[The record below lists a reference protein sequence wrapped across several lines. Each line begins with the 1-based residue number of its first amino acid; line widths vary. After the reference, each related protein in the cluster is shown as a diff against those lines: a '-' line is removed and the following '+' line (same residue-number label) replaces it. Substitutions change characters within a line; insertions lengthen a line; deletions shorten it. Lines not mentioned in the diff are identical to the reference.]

1 MMVLPNSLG
10 HSYKKRS
17 TKYVAKGELERIL
30 KNFTYEQNGKKAK
43 NHTLQNVEKWFLETR
58 ESIEQSMKNVYER
71 EHITVEEVISFV
83 LFVYM
88 IYFYT

>member
-17 TKYVAKGELERIL
+17 TKYVAKEELERIL